1 MKLIDEYLDKL
12 YKNVTIKSTIE
23 LKQEM
28 RCHLIESANEF
39 KLEGL
44 DEEEACKKQLK
55 DLMMV
60 MKCSMN
66 YVI

>member
-12 YKNVTIKSTIE
+12 YKKCDNKSTIE

-44 DEEEACKKQLK
+44 DEEEACK
-55 DLMMV
+55 
-60 MKCSMN
+60 SN
-66 YVI
+66 